1 MNTAIDPF
9 FRSAESLSEALHGFE
24 DNPPVIARASNG
36 MDPTWA
42 LKPKDL
48 FLEIVAVSLG
58 NLYNRVPLPSPLN
71 DRNMLTPILAHLE
84 SEEAGRMIEHSTQWI
99 SSEDLVKTCDGRRNQ
114 YVLSGRAVTVLSQ
127 GTGHGVVGD
136 LLDRACLAYSSGRHT
151 LEIRAGT
158 RALATSILSVLDI

>member
-9 FRSAESLSEALHGFE
+9 YRSAESLSDALDGFE
-24 DNPPVIARASNG
+24 DNPPVSMRTHEGGHSA
-36 MDPTWA
+36 WA

-58 NLYNRVPLPSPLN
+58 NLYNRVPLPAPLN
-71 DRNMLTPILAHLE
+71 DRNMLEPILSHLE
-84 SEEAGRMIEHSTQWI
+84 GEEAGKMIEYSTNWI
-99 SSEDLVKTCDGRRNQ
+99 SSENLVKTSDGRRNQ
-114 YVLSGRAVTVLSQ
+114 YVLSGRAVMVLSQ

-151 LEIRAGT
+151 PEIRAGT
-158 RALATSILSVLDI
+158 RALATSILSVLDM